1 MILEHYFL
9 LYNGEVEVQTPD
21 LINDSLLDSIV
32 EQLRTPLLT
41 IKLMVEAGDTSQLDS
56 ITSSSIQLL
65 DDISYVRE
73 LIKENAK
80 LDLSP
85 VNIAVLSDDIAH
97 SLSSLAQER
106 NISIETRFTNN
117 RPVLAHRF
125 TLLRAYENMVKGILS
140 MSRGEEASTV
150 ILSTS
155 GLNSE
160 VRFGAYSSEVSLTA
174 RDLNQMRKLF
184 GASRRPMSLV
194 STSPVTELYIAD
206 KLLTMLGLRLRTAI
220 SSRQHGFATTLMPSS
235 QLTLLG

>member
-1 MILEHYFL
+1 MEGSIT
-9 LYNGEVEVQTPD
+9 VQTPD
-21 LINDSLLDSIV
+21 FINDSLLDSIV

-73 LIKENAK
+73 LVRANSK

-97 SLSSLAQER
+97 ALSLLAKTK
-106 NISIETRFTNN
+106 NIAIQSVFANN

-125 TLLRAYENMVKGILS
+125 TLLRAYENMVKGILN

-150 ILSTS
+150 VLTTS
-155 GLNSE
+155 SLNNE
-160 VRFGAYSSEVSLTA
+160 VRFGAYSSEVNLNA

-184 GASRRPMSLV
+184 GASKRPASLV

-206 KLLTMLGLRLRTAI
+206 KLLSMLGLKLRTAI
-220 SSRQHGFATTLMPSS
+220 SSRQHGFASILIPSR
-235 QLTLLG
+235 QLELLS